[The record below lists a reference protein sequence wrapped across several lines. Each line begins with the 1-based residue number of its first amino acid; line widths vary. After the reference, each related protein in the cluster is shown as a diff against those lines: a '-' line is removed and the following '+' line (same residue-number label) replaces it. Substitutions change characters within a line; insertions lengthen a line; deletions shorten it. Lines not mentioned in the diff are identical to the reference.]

1 MENTNDPQKI
11 VVTGSEKM
19 ELEGELLEKLAK
31 AAHEV
36 FCQSLLSEGYT
47 YGPQTNDKQ
56 KTHSSLMAYE
66 KLPEDEKKQNRANVR
81 DIPHK
86 LALANY
92 IMIPARG
99 NTAPVAIPPS
109 VVEQL
114 AEKEHERW
122 VKTKLEAGWRWAPE
136 TDKNKKLHKSLLPW
150 HRLTAEDRA
159 HLYTPAEA
167 VALGM
172 EELSDQ
178 EKEKD
183 RVMVRGIPQIL
194 AQAGYTI
201 VKV

>member
-1 MENTNDPQKI
+1 MENTNDPQKV
-11 VVTGSEKM
+11 VVTGSEKI

-66 KLPEDEKKQNRANVR
+66 KLPEDEKKQNRSNVQ

-92 IMIPARG
+92 IMIPSRS
-99 NTAPVAIPPS
+99 NNAPVTFSPS

-114 AEKEHERW
+114 AEMEHERW

-136 TDKNKKLHKSLLPW
+136 TDKDKKLHNNLLPW
-150 HRLTAEDRA
+150 HRITAEDRT
-159 HLYTPAEA
+159 HLYTPTEA
-167 VALGM
+167 AALGM
-172 EELSDQ
+172 EELPDQ